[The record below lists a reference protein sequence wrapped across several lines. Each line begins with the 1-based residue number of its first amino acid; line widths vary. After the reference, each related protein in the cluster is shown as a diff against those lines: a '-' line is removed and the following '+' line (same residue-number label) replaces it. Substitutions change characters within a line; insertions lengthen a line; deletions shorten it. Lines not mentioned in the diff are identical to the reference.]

1 MFLSDRGVSSGPL
14 TSPEEA
20 PLSPR
25 SIMLVVS
32 CGTKTGKP
40 RLTRCNDRLG
50 SACHNYSEV
59 KGQNV
64 LTIRWCATEPINPG
78 HEAFTPPPVS
88 HPRIVTQN
96 SRYDV
101 HRDFGEVLQL
111 FWRFCDRHFI
121 LLASPKG
128 L

>member
-1 MFLSDRGVSSGPL
+1 MERKQANLDSPVAMIVLAALVIITVRYRDRTFSQSGGVRQRRAKL
-14 TSPEEA
+14 N
-20 PLSPR
+20 
-25 SIMLVVS
+25 SI
-32 CGTKTGKP
+32 
-40 RLTRCNDRLG
+40 
-50 SACHNYSEV
+50 Y
-59 KGQNV
+59 
-64 LTIRWCATEPINPG
+64 PG